1 MKRLKSIDIFRGMG
15 MVYIIVGHM
24 IDWWTRPEDDF
35 LFYIYVSLFSA
46 IGAAGFVFISGVS
59 TALSYRN
66 RLVKAKTLDDYNKKV
81 IKKEYL
87 FRAFLVLILG
97 LIYNSIVA
105 IEFLDP
111 LLIWKWFIIL
121 TVAVC
126 LFMAWPFLKTSKLF
140 RLLVGAIVWIVN
152 QFVLVFLLPFEEQTN
167 FFGVIFYIL
176 YNSLDQN
183 PILSFFTFF
192 LIGTVI
198 GDIIYDIYLV
208 DDEIARKRAIKQKIL
223 VPSLIFGTAMI
234 MFSFWFLLP
243 NLFTEKI
250 LTIKTNIWWLI
261 YSLGIELILILIL
274 LGIEEFELIKTEK
287 NYRFLYYFSYYSL
300 TLFLVQ
306 NINFFLFYALL
317 NRYNIWLFIV
327 VTIILYGLMLRF
339 LYKKLGPQYSLK
351 VQIGRMAVSLAR
363 TEEVQRNYKKRI

>member
-111 LLIWKWFIIL
+111 LIIWKWFIIL

-152 QFVLVFLLPFEEQTN
+152 QFVLVFLLPFKEQTN

-223 VPSLIFGTAMI
+223 VPSLIFGIAMI

-274 LGIEEFELIKTEK
+274 LGIEEFKLIKTEK
-287 NYRFLYYFSYYSL
+287 SYRFLYYFSYYSL

>member
-152 QFVLVFLLPFEEQTN
+152 QF
-167 FFGVIFYIL
+167 I
-176 YNSLDQN
+176 
-183 PILSFFTFF
+183 
-192 LIGTVI
+192 
-198 GDIIYDIYLV
+198 
-208 DDEIARKRAIKQKIL
+208 
-223 VPSLIFGTAMI
+223 LIF
-234 MFSFWFLLP
+234 L
-243 NLFTEKI
+243 
-250 LTIKTNIWWLI
+250 
-261 YSLGIELILILIL
+261 
-274 LGIEEFELIKTEK
+274 
-287 NYRFLYYFSYYSL
+287 
-300 TLFLVQ
+300 
-306 NINFFLFYALL
+306 
-317 NRYNIWLFIV
+317 
-327 VTIILYGLMLRF
+327 
-339 LYKKLGPQYSLK
+339 
-351 VQIGRMAVSLAR
+351 
-363 TEEVQRNYKKRI
+363 

>member
-223 VPSLIFGTAMI
+223 VPSLIFGIAMI

-351 VQIGRMAVSLAR
+351 VQIGRMSVSFAR
-363 TEEVQRNYKKRI
+363 TEEVKSK

>member
-140 RLLVGAIVWIVN
+140 RLLVGAIVWI
-152 QFVLVFLLPFEEQTN
+152 
-167 FFGVIFYIL
+167 
-176 YNSLDQN
+176 
-183 PILSFFTFF
+183 
-192 LIGTVI
+192 
-198 GDIIYDIYLV
+198 
-208 DDEIARKRAIKQKIL
+208 
-223 VPSLIFGTAMI
+223 
-234 MFSFWFLLP
+234 
-243 NLFTEKI
+243 
-250 LTIKTNIWWLI
+250 
-261 YSLGIELILILIL
+261 
-274 LGIEEFELIKTEK
+274 
-287 NYRFLYYFSYYSL
+287 
-300 TLFLVQ
+300 
-306 NINFFLFYALL
+306 
-317 NRYNIWLFIV
+317 
-327 VTIILYGLMLRF
+327 
-339 LYKKLGPQYSLK
+339 
-351 VQIGRMAVSLAR
+351 
-363 TEEVQRNYKKRI
+363 